1 MLSIFP
7 LETELSS
14 LPDHLSEDEKL
25 CCDELGYQGPFKKS
39 SKSKSDQD
47 QALFD
52 DYFYTMSWLAFPFG
66 DKRKASLSH
75 LLEVRGIPTLVAL
88 GPSGKI
94 VTTGVRNLIMCG
106 AKAFPLTE
114 KRMKEINAE
123 TAEMVKG
130 WPKKIKHELLLSK
143 RLGYNCDGCSQVGQI
158 WSFYCEEC
166 DFDMDP
172 KCTLEEKKES
182 NINPKEDQRCK
193 AQWNRKRMEDG
204 LVMMKFV

>member
-1 MLSIFP
+1 MKSYAVMNLGTKA
-7 LETELSS
+7 LLKS
-14 LPDHLSEDEKL
+14 LPKVR
-25 CCDELGYQGPFKKS
+25 GKV
-39 SKSKSDQD
+39 
-47 QALFD
+47 
-52 DYFYTMSWLAFPFG
+52 FPFG

-75 LLEVRGIPTLVAL
+75 HLKGRGIPTLVAL

-94 VTTGVRNLIMCG
+94 VTTGVRNLIMCHG
-106 AKAFPLTE
+106 AKAFPFTK

-130 WPKKIKHELLLSK
+130 WPKKIKHELLSK

-166 DFDMDP
+166 DFDLDP

-182 NINPKEDQRCK
+182 NINPKKDQKVQGTVEQKTNGGWTCDDEVCLEGYYFMV
-193 AQWNRKRMEDG
+193 WW
-204 LVMMKFV
+204 F